1 MLFLLAITLLDFS
14 DGALEYTLEAET
26 RQIDPARSVFIEA
39 KLVRPKDLNIESPD
53 LRERARG
60 FSLAEDHAVEPV
72 ELKDGRVS
80 ETVEWRLVPEPDAEE
95 YKIAPFAI
103 GGKVAGPVYFTP
115 PEPGPAATG
124 GFELDPKK
132 DFPPLSWRLVWK
144 VLGALSG
151 LALVCALAAWGLK
164 KLARKVKEHRMSP
177 IERAWAELGDLL
189 KKNLPRKGKYK
200 DFYVLL
206 TRVVRRYIQRKYGI
220 KAPHMTTEEFF
231 KAFDAGSAKS
241 KSALMEFLEG
251 ADMVK
256 FAGVDAT
263 PEMAEAATS
272 SAREYL
278 RGDDAEAKKEET
290 K

>member
-1 MLFLLAITLLDFS
+1 MFFLLAITLLNFS

-26 RQIDPARSVFIEA
+26 QQIDPARSVFIEA
-39 KLVRPKDLNIESPD
+39 KLVRPKDVNIESPD

-60 FSLAEDHAVEPV
+60 FSLAEDHAAEPV
-72 ELKDGRVS
+72 ELKDGRMC
-80 ETVEWRLVPEPDAEE
+80 ETVEWRLVPEPAADE

-115 PEPGPAATG
+115 PGPGPAVTG
-124 GFELDPKK
+124 AFELDPKK

-144 VLGALSG
+144 VLGALAG
-151 LALVCALAAWGLK
+151 LALVCALVVWALK
-164 KLARKVKEHRMSP
+164 KLVRKVKEHRMSP

-206 TRVVRRYIQRKYGI
+206 TRVVRRYIQRKYGV

-278 RGDDAEAKKEET
+278 RGDDAEAKKEEA